1 MFIKVEPEILQKYNL
16 NNDILEVS
24 TIISKKRDAKNSN
37 PFKEELIIIN
47 MEDIE

>member
-24 TIISKKRDAKNSN
+24 TIRIT
-37 PFKEELIIIN
+37 
-47 MEDIE
+47 